1 MNFISR
7 FRELTSERGIV
18 ARIAEGTAISDSLLS
33 KYKSGK
39 ADPSLTNAVL
49 IADFFDVSLDWL
61 AGREGYDRDSHKRG
75 SPTSPLPPD
84 ESGLLD
90 DYRSMTPR
98 GKTAICEMASTLA
111 DGGMAKNQDVGR
123 AEGA

>member
-1 MNFISR
+1 MKFIELLNNLMN
-7 FRELTSERGIV
+7 ERGTQ
-18 ARIAEGTAISDSLLS
+18 ARCSEGTGIAQSLLS
-33 KYKSGK
+33 NYRKGK
-39 ADPSLTNAVL
+39 AEPSLTNAVL

-61 AGREGYDRDSHKRG
+61 AGRDGYDRDSHKRG